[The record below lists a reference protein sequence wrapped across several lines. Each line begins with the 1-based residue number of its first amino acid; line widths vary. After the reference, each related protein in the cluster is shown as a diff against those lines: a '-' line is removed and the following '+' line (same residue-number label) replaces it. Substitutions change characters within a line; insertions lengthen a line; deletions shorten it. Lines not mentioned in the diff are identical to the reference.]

1 MQHQCF
7 EHSLGSFALVA
18 DQDRLIGILWRENP
32 AQVASALNTR
42 YPESREKSSAFL
54 TGAWAAITAFLAGES
69 RQMDLPHE
77 LRNVTPF
84 QKRVLQA
91 LQGCPYGTTLTYGEL
106 ARQVGSPHAAR
117 AIGAAMAV
125 NPLPLLIPCHR
136 VVGSGHKLTGYS
148 GGRGISSKRYLL
160 ALEAGDKP

>member
-7 EHSLGSFALVA
+7 EHPLGSFALVA
-18 DQDRLIGILWRENP
+18 DQDRLISILWRENP
-32 AQVASALNTR
+32 AQVASVLNIR
-42 YPESREKSSAFL
+42 YAESREKSSAFL
-54 TGAWAAITAFLAGES
+54 TGAWAAVTAFLAGES

-84 QKRVLQA
+84 QKRVLQI
-91 LQGCPYGTTLTYGEL
+91 LQDCPYGTTLTYGEL

-117 AIGAAMAV
+117 AIGAAMAA

-148 GGRGISSKRYLL
+148 GGRGISTKKYLL
-160 ALEAGDKP
+160 ALEAGDRP